1 MRLRFVMV
9 SAFAALAAGCA
20 GTVTL
25 YPANEVAQKT
35 GVITA
40 EITKYGVGSGPI
52 KLSMPDGEILTGQYT
67 VMVGGSTAYGS
78 VFASAYGPGGMAT
91 ANGTGMTMDIPNSS
105 NGVANAAGPKGTTA
119 YCEFQNNNM
128 AGHGF
133 GACKISNGALY
144 RMQY

>member
-1 MRLRFVMV
+1 MI
-9 SAFAALAAGCA
+9 AILAASLSGCA

-25 YPANEVAQKT
+25 YPANDIAQKA

-40 EITKYGVGSGPI
+40 EIKKYGMGSGPI
-52 KLSMPDGEILTGQYT
+52 KLTMPDGEILTGQYT
-67 VMVGGSTAYGS
+67 VMVGGSTGFGS
-78 VFASAYGPGGMAT
+78 VYASVYGPEGARS
-91 ANGTGMTMDIPNSS
+91 GTGTSTMVNIPNSS
-105 NGVANAAGPKGTTA
+105 PGVANAAGPKGTTV

-128 AGHGF
+128 AGHGY